1 MRHLYEYVL
10 TETEMK
16 PFIREVLVRCFYEY
30 GYDSERQ
37 TVITNANPEA
47 FRRIHARASC
57 ESLSKDGSLVV
68 TEEDASDMFYMARL
82 LQQTGKAGMEPG
94 RKRVSILDICIRHN

>member
-1 MRHLYEYVL
+1 MRQLYEYVL

-16 PFIREVLVRCFYEY
+16 PFIRKVLVRCFYEY

-37 TVITNANPEA
+37 TVITNADPEA

-68 TEEDASDMFYMARL
+68 TKEEASDMFYMASL
-82 LQQTGKAGMEPG
+82 LQQTVKSGYEI
-94 RKRVSILDICIRHN
+94 RKKESEHFGYLYSP

>member
-1 MRHLYEYVL
+1 MRQLYEYVL

-47 FRRIHARASC
+47 FRRIHAR
-57 ESLSKDGSLVV
+57 G
-68 TEEDASDMFYMARL
+68 
-82 LQQTGKAGMEPG
+82 
-94 RKRVSILDICIRHN
+94 IL

>member
-1 MRHLYEYVL
+1 MRQLYEYVL

-16 PFIREVLVRCFYEY
+16 PFIRKVLVRCFYE
-30 GYDSERQ
+30 YDSERQ
-37 TVITNANPEA
+37 TVITNADPEA

-82 LQQTGKAGMEPG
+82 LQQTGKAGMESG

>member
-1 MRHLYEYVL
+1 MRQLYEYVL

-16 PFIREVLVRCFYEY
+16 PFIRKVLVRCFYEY

-37 TVITNANPEA
+37 TVITNADPEA

-68 TEEDASDMFYMARL
+68 TKEEASDMFYMASL
-82 LQQTGKAGMEPG
+82 LQQTGKSGYEI
-94 RKRVSILDICIRHN
+94 RKKESENFGYLYSP